1 MKHFISLMMAIILVI
16 SAMTLSVSA
25 EENLGRTD
33 DMESYELYRTF
44 GANLNPC
51 GDYCNFGGG
60 SEALVASNAVAN
72 SGKQSLCL
80 FNRCHTLA
88 SFKFNNLFTR
98 TLTKEDVGRSF
109 KISFLVYAD
118 KNAGVYKNSPGSMA
132 KVEAFTADELAKSTG
147 TVFTILPSGGDGQQY
162 THRHGT
168 ADAMDAEYA
177 NKKFAV
183 KWNEWSEVSFV
194 YTVKEAYLDNGS
206 TEKGMNPSIT
216 GFKFFQ
222 DGIDFSINEGLANT
236 FYVDDL
242 KVEEIT
248 APAAETTAAPVVT
261 TAAPAVTTAAPA
273 VTTAAPAATTAA
285 PASTPATA
293 DMSLTVVFACM
304 TLSLAAC
311 VLVRQKK
318 SNQ

>member
-1 MKHFISLMMAIILVI
+1 MKKLITLVMVLTFVL
-16 SAMTLSVSA
+16 SAMCLPVSA
-25 EENLGRTD
+25 KDALGRTD

-60 SEALVASNAVAN
+60 SEALVASNAVAH

-88 SFKFNNLFTR
+88 SFKFNNLFTS
-98 TLTKEDVGRSF
+98 TLTKDDVGKQF
-109 KISFLVYAD
+109 EISFMVYAD

-168 ADAMDAEYA
+168 VDAMDKEYA

-183 KWNEWSEVSFV
+183 KWNEWSEVKFV
-194 YTVKEAYLDNGS
+194 YTVKEEYLDNGS
-206 TEKGMNPSIT
+206 TEKGKNPSIT

-222 DGIDFSINEGLANT
+222 DGIDFSVNEGLANT
-236 FYVDDL
+236 FYIDDL
-242 KVEEIT
+242 KVTELT
-248 APAAETTAAPVVT
+248 APET

-273 VTTAAPAATTAA
+273 VTTATPIVTTAAAPAA
-285 PASTPATA
+285 TPATA
-293 DMSLTVVFACM
+293 DSGMSLLMLCAGMAIVV
-304 TLSLAAC
+304 C
-311 VLVRQKK
+311 VFLPRKK
-318 SNQ
+318 LNH